1 MNEVEQRTIFSKN
14 LNRYLEL
21 HNLTQAEVAK
31 RIGVSAQTFNTWC
44 KGIAL
49 PRMGKIQSLADFFKI
64 NKSDLIDPASS
75 SSSERALTCS
85 EEALIDKYR
94 ELNGEGQEKVLDY
107 ATDLVAGG
115 RYIKS
120 DPDKV
125 VDAEA

>member
-64 NKSDLIDPASS
+64 NKSDLIDPASN
-75 SSSERALTCS
+75 SSSERVLTCN